1 MSPSANTGVG
11 NPHLWGRTNSS
22 RCPIL
27 APCQSREEMP
37 LAKAPGCAGTVSSA
51 PAAPITPG
59 FLHRNSCCGTSAQQT
74 VGLGCT
80 GQKGP
85 STGHGPMAAPSATGQ
100 CVRPSVGVGSLLGLF
115 GIVFLILLPPVLRF
129 ELRGGGQCVYLHGDW
144 INSTLCHSEKFWVC
158 STADSYVRWK
168 QKAFPD

>member
-11 NPHLWGRTNSS
+11 NPHLWGHTNSS
-22 RCPIL
+22 QCPIL
-27 APCQSREEMP
+27 APCQSHAEMP

-100 CVRPSVGVGSLLGLF
+100 CVRPSVGVRSLMGCVWHGLGLGF
-115 GIVFLILLPPVLRF
+115 SF
-129 ELRGGGQCVYLHGDW
+129 
-144 INSTLCHSEKFWVC
+144 STLLC
-158 STADSYVRWK
+158 SGLSCEAEANVRT
-168 QKAFPD
+168 